1 MMLLWIVLLPLMGG
15 AVAWFA
21 GRRFPALCL
30 WAGPA
35 SLILILLQ
43 LISLWGEAGTPESG
57 WLLSWSTPWIP
68 QAGTSISF
76 ALDGLSL
83 ILALLTCVVGL
94 VALFMQREESGSLAG
109 LRRFLI
115 LSTLAA
121 LFGVF
126 FASDM
131 MLFFVFY
138 EVMLVPVFTLMLL
151 GDHPNRVRAA
161 LRFFIFTQAGGL
173 LMLVSIF
180 GLYFCHG
187 NATGE
192 YTFASDA
199 LLKTPLSA
207 AASAW
212 IFLGFFLAFAVKLPL
227 FPFHTWQADAYEAA
241 PAETSVLLAGLMAK
255 AAGYGLLRF
264 AIPLAP
270 QAAAHFAPI
279 VILLAVITVIYCAW
293 MAYGQS
299 DLKRV
304 IAYSSASHLGYIAI
318 GAFSMSPLAQRGAV
332 IQMFCHGISVA
343 GLFFIADL
351 VERQT
356 KTRDIEKLGGL
367 WHSAPRLGAVALVF
381 AMATLGLPGLGNF
394 VGEFMILIGTYQTH
408 PVAAG
413 FAATGAVLS
422 AAYSLRVV
430 QRIFF
435 GPTQENTTTWDATP
449 PQLAL
454 CAALIA
460 VLVWLGA
467 YPKPFLDTAWQ
478 AGVAR
483 TEVSA
488 VSGSQIYSPPA
499 DIQTGEVK

>member
-1 MMLLWIVLLPLMGG
+1 MILLWIFLLPLLAG

-21 GRRFPALCL
+21 ARRFPALSL
-30 WAGPA
+30 WVGPTA
-35 SLILILLQ
+35 LILILLQ
-43 LISLWGEAGTPESG
+43 LLSVWGSAGSPESG
-57 WLLSWSTPWIP
+57 WLVTWSAPWIP
-68 QAGTSISF
+68 QLGMSFAF

-83 ILALLTCVVGL
+83 ILSILTCLVGL
-94 VALFMQREESGSLAG
+94 VALFMMGEESTGHAG
-109 LRRFLI
+109 LRRFLV
-115 LSTLAA
+115 LSTLAS

-126 FASDM
+126 LASDLI
-131 MLFFVFY
+131 LFFVFY
-138 EVMLVPVFTLMLL
+138 EIMLVPVFALLLL

-180 GLYFCHG
+180 GLYILHG
-187 NATGE
+187 QATGE

-199 LLKTPLSA
+199 LLNTSLSA

-212 IFLGFFLAFAVKLPL
+212 IFLGFFFAFAVKLPL
-227 FPFHTWQADAYEAA
+227 VPFHTWQADAYEAA

-270 QAAAHFAPI
+270 EGAAHYASGI
-279 VILLAVITVIYCAW
+279 VLLGVITVLYCAW
-293 MAYGQS
+293 MAYGQT
-299 DLKRV
+299 DLKRI
-304 IAYSSASHLGYIAI
+304 IAYSSASHLGYIAL

-343 GLFFIADL
+343 GLFFITDL
-351 VERQT
+351 IERKM
-356 KTRDIEKLGGL
+356 KTRNIEALGGL
-367 WHSAPRLGAVALVF
+367 WHTAPRLGAVALVF

-394 VGEFMILIGTYQTH
+394 VGEFMTLVGTFKSY

-413 FAATGAVLS
+413 CAAIGAVLA

-435 GPTQENTTTWDATP
+435 GPKPENATPWDATP

-454 CAALIA
+454 CAILIA

-478 AGVAR
+478 AGAAR
-483 TEVSA
+483 TA
-488 VSGSQIYSPPA
+488 VSSLSGSPMADMPA
-499 DIQTGEVK
+499 EFQTGERQ